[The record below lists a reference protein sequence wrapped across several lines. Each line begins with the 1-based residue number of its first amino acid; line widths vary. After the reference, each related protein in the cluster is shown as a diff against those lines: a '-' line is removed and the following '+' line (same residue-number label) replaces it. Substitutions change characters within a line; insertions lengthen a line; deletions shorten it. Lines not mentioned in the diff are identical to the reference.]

1 MSSTRDKVKQELL
14 SIARQFS
21 KFSEAGGLSDV
32 RIVPPKTPGE
42 DQSYVVD
49 LVGPLTAEQKA
60 KLPTESHGYEVRYN
74 IV

>member
-14 SIARQFS
+14 NIARQFS
-21 KFSEAGGLSDV
+21 KISETGPLSDV
-32 RIVPPKTPGE
+32 RIVPPATPGK

-49 LVGPLTAEQKA
+49 LVGPLTAAERT
-60 KLPTESHGYEVRYN
+60 KLPTECHGYEVRYN